1 MKWSPSQTTWRTNV
15 KQIIYHSSDY
25 IWDDFPTLAIFRCFC
40 PFRIRPMYFYLSDVI
55 MSMVSSDLHHQVK
68 VSWGKRLGNSDKTP
82 LEPMEALISI
92 EGQKQKVWSCYI
104 KLRLNCVYPLLL
116 SLNPVCGGWGGREG
130 GREGGKAGKKGKLR
144 ELCCWIAR
152 QQSQGTPSDEQTVP
166 QATALPFPPHLTRN
180 SRRGRTRKRVNEH
193 LSMFNAPKSK
203 AQMAIPWAPG
213 FTLPPTR

>member
-116 SLNPVCGGWGGREG
+116 SLNPVWGGVGRKGGREG
-130 GREGGKAGKKGKLR
+130 RREGREERKIKRTLLLNCSPTISGNTIWWANSAAGHSSSLPTSSHQEQPQR
-144 ELCCWIAR
+144 ED
-152 QQSQGTPSDEQTVP
+152 QEEGE
-166 QATALPFPPHLTRN
+166 
-180 SRRGRTRKRVNEH
+180 
-193 LSMFNAPKSK
+193 
-203 AQMAIPWAPG
+203 WAS
-213 FTLPPTR
+213 FYV